1 MRDGEYRVGQL
12 IPGEVPGTGGTTGTR
27 SPTVAHPTSP
37 LACAAVHSLCRGLT
51 ARCPSL
57 LLAPPPP
64 HHGSLTDP
72 ALGRSP
78 GVAADYRVSGSLAH
92 VRAPGA
98 NKLSARIRLSHVT
111 PQLYSPQH
119 PIPVVSGG
127 AGGAAAE
134 GGGTGAAGPSGADSG
149 GLSHVTPQLYSPQ
162 HPIPVVSG
170 GAGGAAAEG
179 GGTGAAGPSGADSGG
194 AAGVRMETTLVEDTA
209 GSTRRPHPASPP
221 GFSSNPRFPPRSSLW
236 QVTVEPGGI
245 LAGGTRDTGGAVA
258 GGSGSG
264 GAGAEDTGSA
274 TPTPRTLHFLTRE
287 QRLLRLER
295 EEPEQFERAQQ
306 QQQHQ

>member
-1 MRDGEYRVGQL
+1 MFCAVLCGFVRFCAIMRDGEYRVGQL

-27 SPTVAHPTSP
+27 PLHDLGVVTSFPLDEHVASCTVGTTGVP
-37 LACAAVHSLCRGLT
+37 LATFHKE
-51 ARCPSL
+51 P
-57 LLAPPPP
+57 
-64 HHGSLTDP
+64 GS
-72 ALGRSP
+72 S
-78 GVAADYRVSGSLAH
+78 
-92 VRAPGA
+92 
-98 NKLSARIRLSHVT
+98 
-111 PQLYSPQH
+111 LYSLHTGSHHTGSGQ
-119 PIPVVSGG
+119 VADVSC
-127 AGGAAAE
+127 
-134 GGGTGAAGPSGADSG
+134 DC
-149 GLSHVTPQLYSPQ
+149 LSHVTPQLYSPQ